1 MVFLT
6 SILLRIISGFCT
18 ELVFLNILN
27 NFLIMQLAI
36 VLCKVREMQNYVDNR
51 QIDRHG
57 YHSIGNSRFSG
68 KMFKL
73 ASENAHVKS
82 YGGLKF

>member
-1 MVFLT
+1 
-6 SILLRIISGFCT
+6 
-18 ELVFLNILN
+18 
-27 NFLIMQLAI
+27 MQLAI

-82 YGGLKF
+82 YGGLKL